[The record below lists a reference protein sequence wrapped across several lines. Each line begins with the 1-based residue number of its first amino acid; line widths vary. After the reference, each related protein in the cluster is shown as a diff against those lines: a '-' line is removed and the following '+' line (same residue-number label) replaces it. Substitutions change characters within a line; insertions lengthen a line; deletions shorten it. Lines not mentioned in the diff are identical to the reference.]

1 MQTPRPSLD
10 PIDLSGLKVP
20 KVELVSDDSDSEV
33 SWSRLFS
40 LSPTLTLILQHPP
53 PAPRT
58 STGQTYQVDDDGFID
73 HHRVALS
80 PQKLS
85 LIGPIIDQCR
95 VTYNV
100 QASVA
105 RSQLNE
111 TSTKR
116 KRLQKELEKVTAE
129 EDRLKKKVKK
139 AIEDYN
145 NNVSDLIGVAKR
157 LK

>member
-20 KVELVSDDSDSEV
+20 KVELVSDDSDSE
-33 SWSRLFS
+33 
-40 LSPTLTLILQHPP
+40 HPP